1 VLEALFANR
10 DRFPDHLRWAQDIV
24 DAFKAKLSPRAAE
37 FRSLARQDRL
47 STSLEDISASL
58 AHMHVN
64 RMMLSNPR
72 EHELII
78 HAFLHRIC
86 RGRLARRNESPVSMA
101 AIAKSVGSVPQA
113 VQRDHDCR

>member
-1 VLEALFANR
+1 M
-10 DRFPDHLRWAQDIV
+10 
-24 DAFKAKLSPRAAE
+24 DAFKAKLSPQAAE

-47 STSLEDISASL
+47 SASLEDLSASL

-86 RGRLARRNESPVSMA
+86 RGRLARRNESPVSVAAMA
-101 AIAKSVGSVPQA
+101 KPIGPVSPGAGSRSA
-113 VQRDHDCR
+113 

>member
-1 VLEALFANR
+1 
-10 DRFPDHLRWAQDIV
+10 
-24 DAFKAKLSPRAAE
+24 
-37 FRSLARQDRL
+37 
-47 STSLEDISASL
+47 LEDLSASL

-86 RGRLARRNESPVSMA
+86 RGRLARRNESPASMA
-101 AIAKSVGSVPQA
+101 AIAKSQSG
-113 VQRDHDCR
+113 